1 MTPGETAQPM
11 SRLRT
16 LVITVGML
24 SVFALVASAC
34 SSADDENASDQLAAA
49 QQPDPQRH
57 LSTSGFRI
65 DSASF
70 QEKARPYVRIP
81 LKHTC
86 FEGNASPPLSWNETP
101 AGTQSLAL
109 IAEDVDHHAGNWVH
123 WVLYNIPAGTTG
135 LPEGISTSTA
145 VLPDGTTQGT
155 NDNKNI
161 GYIGP
166 CPPPNV
172 TNWFSQP
179 GGRPVDPPHKY
190 YFRLY
195 ALDSE
200 PVLAPGATKVEL
212 LDAIEG
218 HILAQA
224 NTMGKYTRPLQL
236 EETRDMKGALT
247 QTAIAGASPTPAP

>member
-1 MTPGETAQPM
+1 M

-34 SSADDENASDQLAAA
+34 SSADDENASDQPAAA

-65 DSASF
+65 DTASF
-70 QEKARPYVRIP
+70 EEKVRPYERIP
-81 LKHTC
+81 PKHTC
-86 FEGNASPPLSWNETP
+86 IEGNMSPPLDWQEAPPGVKSY
-101 AGTQSLAL
+101 AL
-109 IAEDVDHHAGNWVH
+109 IAEDVDHHTGIWVH
-123 WVLYNIPAGTTG
+123 WLLYNIPGDVTE
-135 LPEGISTSTA
+135 LPEGISTSTE

-161 GYIGP
+161 GYNGP
-166 CPPPNV
+166 CPPPNIV
-172 TNWFSQP
+172 GCYAYDSK
-179 GGRPVDPPHKY
+179 PVDPPHRY

-195 ALDSE
+195 ALDAE
-200 PVLAPGATKVEL
+200 LGLAPGATKVEL
-212 LDAIEG
+212 LRAMEG

-224 NTMGKYTRPLQL
+224 NEMGKYTRPVLFL
-236 EETRDMKGALT
+236 G
-247 QTAIAGASPTPAP
+247 SC